1 MSVFALR
8 LRELWAAPQPTAEA
22 GVLSR
27 DDLHRVLIAV
37 GIVLLGSLALIFSLL
52 ALPVAQQNVP
62 VAAPHASKLVW
73 VQITK
78 PFRLFALVSSDW
90 GRDPTTYTAERHR
103 KGGGR
108 RDDLTFGTFGADQA
122 WLHLTLYR
130 TGTEAADPAPFFVDM
145 ARRAAPAGFSIARM
159 GQPKPL
165 PTRFGPFEAA
175 DFRLEG
181 KAALPGQSTRC
192 VGFRLAG
199 ANVLQIGGFACGPP
213 GRAIDR
219 VRLACTLDL
228 IDLVSAG
235 DDTELRQFF
244 TGAAAELGAAC
255 RNPDPA
261 AADGTEPVKAGSG
274 FVVVR

>member
-8 LRELWAAPQPTAEA
+8 PRELRHSPLAGADAAHLT
-22 GVLSR
+22 R
-27 DDLHRVLIAV
+27 DDISRVLIACTV
-37 GIVLLGSLALIFSLL
+37 AFVLSLALIFSLL
-52 ALPVAQQNVP
+52 ALPVAQQNGP
-62 VAAPHASKLVW
+62 VAAPHIVRPAWSEI
-73 VQITK
+73 QK
-78 PFRLFALVSSDW
+78 PFRLFGLNSPEW
-90 GRDPTTYTAERHR
+90 GRQPTAYRAERHR
-103 KGGGR
+103 DGGR
-108 RDDLTFGTFGADQA
+108 RDHLTFGTFDSNQP

-130 TGTEAADPAPFFVDM
+130 IGTADSGPAPFFVDM

-175 DFRLEG
+175 DFTLEG

-199 ANVLQIGGFACGPP
+199 ANVLQIGGFACAPP

-261 AADGTEPVKAGSG
+261 GADGTEPVKAGSG